1 MSVPSQLL
9 NCPRAAIRRLIP
21 KDDDF
26 VRQSSLV
33 FSATMIA
40 NVCNYIYQIFVGRML
55 GPEAY
60 GIFGA
65 LFAIFYLIGVFT
77 GTIQAGVGFFIS
89 KFKTEN
95 DTEQVNSFLQ
105 QLILK
110 SMLLG
115 IAGFLV
121 FALISPWIAGF
132 LNIGSIWEVII
143 VGMGFLFTFLLPVT
157 TGAFQGLQRFK
168 EMAASSVISV
178 LAKLGFAVILIL
190 AGYSIYG
197 ALGAVTLGSLAA
209 TVYSLWV
216 LRDRLK
222 SGKNCKAYDFS
233 ALYSY
238 SLPTL
243 LVIFCLNVPSNLDV
257 ILVTHFLPNYD
268 AGLYVSASELGKI
281 VLFVSSAIALVM
293 FPKVAEMRALHR
305 DPRPLLKRSLLL
317 TGALSGT
324 VAACL
329 IIFPGIVSLLFGKAY
344 LDAEGIT
351 APYAVMMLA
360 FALTTVIAQYCLAV
374 RNMHFGIFLF
384 AVTVLEM
391 VLVWFIHSSVFEIAF
406 TLMLTNLILFI
417 ASYCIVIRKAYS
429 D

>member
-1 MSVPSQLL
+1 MSVLSNILDR
-9 NCPRAAIRRLIP
+9 PRSAIRRIIP
-21 KDDDF
+21 LNDDF
-26 VRQSSLV
+26 VKQSSIV
-33 FSATMIA
+33 FSASMIA

-60 GIFGA
+60 GVFGA
-65 LFAIFYLIGVFT
+65 LFAIFYLIAVFT
-77 GTIQAGVGFFIS
+77 GALQAGVGFFVS
-89 KFKTEN
+89 KFKTAGEL
-95 DTEQVNSFLQ
+95 DQANSFLR

-110 SMLLG
+110 SVLLG
-115 IAGFLV
+115 SAGFLL
-121 FALISPWIAGF
+121 FALVSPWIAGF
-132 LNIGSIWEVII
+132 LNIGSTWEVII
-143 VGMGFLFTFLLPVT
+143 VGTVFLFTFLLPVT

-168 EMAASSVISV
+168 EMSASTVISV
-178 LAKLGFAVILIL
+178 LAKLGFAVTLIF
-190 AGYSIYG
+190 AGYGIYG
-197 ALGAVTLGSLAA
+197 ALGAVTMGSLAA

-222 SGKNCKAYDFS
+222 SGKNCKAHDFS

-243 LVIFCLNVPSNLDV
+243 LVIFSLNVPSNLDV

-293 FPKVAEMRALHR
+293 FPKVAEMRTLHQ

-317 TGALSGT
+317 TGALSGA
-324 VAACL
+324 VAACF

-344 LDAEGIT
+344 LAAEGIT
-351 APYAVMMLA
+351 APYAVMMFA

-406 TLMLTNLILFI
+406 TLMLTNIILFI
-417 ASYCIVIRKAYS
+417 ASYCVVIRKAYC
-429 D
+429 